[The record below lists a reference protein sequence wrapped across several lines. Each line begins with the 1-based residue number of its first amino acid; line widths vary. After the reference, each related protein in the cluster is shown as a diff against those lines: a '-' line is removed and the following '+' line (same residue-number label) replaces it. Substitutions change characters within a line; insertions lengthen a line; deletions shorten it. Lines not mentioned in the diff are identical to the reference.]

1 MINFHLTSD
10 SIKIFGFISS
20 ETTARYVK
28 RHKFIYGC
36 AVNGTYVRSKSEYA
50 YKIIYSLKFW
60 RYLIYKW
67 ANKLLTK

>member
-36 AVNGTYVRSKSEYA
+36 ASMCDQSLNMPIKVFF
-50 YKIIYSLKFW
+50 SLKFL
-60 RYLIYKW
+60 RYWIYKW